1 MINIIE
7 KIMSMLW
14 LMLLLSWPAAASSSN
29 ARPGCEEKCGDV
41 SVPYPF
47 GIDDPMCAM
56 DKYFFLN
63 CNRSVSSPQLL
74 FGINIEVF
82 NISIEDGN
90 MIGSIWTAQRCY
102 NDLGGYNYTDVRIDL
117 GEGPFRFSDTR
128 NKLTAFGC
136 DTYAYMGD
144 LVGSFWSGCIS
155 ICNNESAKIT
165 ENSCSGIGCCHTPL
179 PKSTKSLNVTLRSA
193 YNHSRLGNFM
203 PCDYAFLA
211 DETFNLLD
219 FQLSDYDKSSS
230 NAKIEWVVKEG
241 KCPDDQNSNVYRCG
255 DNTNCD
261 YSENG
266 EGYRCLCKPGFQ
278 GNPYLGCHDIDE
290 CKEKERYH
298 CEGTCKNTF
307 GNYTCDCPI
316 GMHGDGKVS
325 CQGFRITTI
334 AAVIGAAIFTVT
346 VGILAFIACRERRK
360 KRNFFNNG
368 GMILKHQRVRIFSE
382 AELIKATK
390 NYDKSNFLGEGGF
403 GSVYRGVLSDDT
415 QVAVKKPKEAD
426 KIRVSQEFQHEMGI
440 VSQINHK
447 NVVKILGLCLQTKV
461 PLLVYEFVS
470 NGTLFHHIHSKSSQV
485 LKTWKNCLRIAA
497 ETASALD
504 YFHSLASPPIIHGDV
519 KSTNILLDDNYTA
532 KVADFGASVLI
543 SPNQAAMATK
553 MQGTFG
559 YLDPEYLM
567 TGNLTEKSDVYS
579 FGVVLVELLTGVKP
593 GSHKTLASN
602 EKISIIQYFLSS
614 IEDYSLRQ
622 ILSFEVAD
630 ETEMEEME
638 IVAELASK
646 CLRSSCLNRPTMRQ
660 VSEELDRIKK
670 LHDNL
675 WAQENSEETEH
686 LLGDSSVSNRFQ
698 HATAEIAHPETHSVL
713 SFDIENYGDSM

>member
-1 MINIIE
+1 
-7 KIMSMLW
+7 
-14 LMLLLSWPAAASSSN
+14 
-29 ARPGCEEKCGDV
+29 
-41 SVPYPF
+41 
-47 GIDDPMCAM
+47 
-56 DKYFFLN
+56 
-63 CNRSVSSPQLL
+63 
-74 FGINIEVF
+74 
-82 NISIEDGN
+82 
-90 MIGSIWTAQRCY
+90 
-102 NDLGGYNYTDVRIDL
+102 
-117 GEGPFRFSDTR
+117 
-128 NKLTAFGC
+128 
-136 DTYAYMGD
+136 
-144 LVGSFWSGCIS
+144 
-155 ICNNESAKIT
+155 
-165 ENSCSGIGCCHTPL
+165 
-179 PKSTKSLNVTLRSA
+179 
-193 YNHSRLGNFM
+193 
-203 PCDYAFLA
+203 
-211 DETFNLLD
+211 
-219 FQLSDYDKSSS
+219 
-230 NAKIEWVVKEG
+230 
-241 KCPDDQNSNVYRCG
+241 
-255 DNTNCD
+255 
-261 YSENG
+261 
-266 EGYRCLCKPGFQ
+266 
-278 GNPYLGCHDIDE
+278 
-290 CKEKERYH
+290 
-298 CEGTCKNTF
+298 
-307 GNYTCDCPI
+307 
-316 GMHGDGKVS
+316 
-325 CQGFRITTI
+325 
-334 AAVIGAAIFTVT
+334 
-346 VGILAFIACRERRK
+346 
-360 KRNFFNNG
+360 
-368 GMILKHQRVRIFSE
+368 
-382 AELIKATK
+382 
-390 NYDKSNFLGEGGF
+390 
-403 GSVYRGVLSDDT
+403 
-415 QVAVKKPKEAD
+415 
-426 KIRVSQEFQHEMGI
+426 MGI

-519 KSTNILLDDNYTA
+519 N
-532 KVADFGASVLI
+532 
-543 SPNQAAMATK
+543 
-553 MQGTFG
+553 
-559 YLDPEYLM
+559 
-567 TGNLTEKSDVYS
+567 

>member
-1 MINIIE
+1 
-7 KIMSMLW
+7 
-14 LMLLLSWPAAASSSN
+14 
-29 ARPGCEEKCGDV
+29 
-41 SVPYPF
+41 
-47 GIDDPMCAM
+47 
-56 DKYFFLN
+56 
-63 CNRSVSSPQLL
+63 
-74 FGINIEVF
+74 
-82 NISIEDGN
+82 
-90 MIGSIWTAQRCY
+90 
-102 NDLGGYNYTDVRIDL
+102 
-117 GEGPFRFSDTR
+117 
-128 NKLTAFGC
+128 
-136 DTYAYMGD
+136 
-144 LVGSFWSGCIS
+144 
-155 ICNNESAKIT
+155 
-165 ENSCSGIGCCHTPL
+165 
-179 PKSTKSLNVTLRSA
+179 VT
-193 YNHSRLGNFM
+193 
-203 PCDYAFLA
+203 
-211 DETFNLLD
+211 
-219 FQLSDYDKSSS
+219 
-230 NAKIEWVVKEG
+230 
-241 KCPDDQNSNVYRCG
+241 
-255 DNTNCD
+255 
-261 YSENG
+261 
-266 EGYRCLCKPGFQ
+266 
-278 GNPYLGCHDIDE
+278 DIDE

-334 AAVIGAAIFTVT
+334 AAVLINLYCLVYDFFFHKIGIKK
-346 VGILAFIACRERRK
+346 ERRK

-519 KSTNILLDDNYTA
+519 N
-532 KVADFGASVLI
+532 
-543 SPNQAAMATK
+543 
-553 MQGTFG
+553 
-559 YLDPEYLM
+559 
-567 TGNLTEKSDVYS
+567 